1 VSDLLGSLQVRPLY
15 GQVVIECE
23 GATDLPMPE
32 TGTERV
38 VSTAQSILVATRG
51 DHEGDVLIEVR
62 SGTTGTDFGNLVF
75 EGELNCP
82 TPRLVIGS
90 SIANSLETVELP
102 KAGWIP
108 IKVFVS
114 PSGGPSRVTVVLA

>member
-1 VSDLLGSLQVRPLY
+1 MTGPLGTLRVPPLY

-38 VSTAQSILVATRG
+38 VSTTQSILVATRG
-51 DHEGDVLIEVR
+51 DLEGDVLIEVHAQAPGVDLGR
-62 SGTTGTDFGNLVF
+62 LVF

-82 TPRLVIGS
+82 TPRLVFGS
-90 SIANSLETVELP
+90 SIANLLETIELDR
-102 KAGWIP
+102 AGWIP
-108 IKVFVS
+108 IKVFVD
-114 PSGGPSRVTVVLA
+114 PPDAPSRVTAVLA

>member
-1 VSDLLGSLQVRPLY
+1 MSGLLGTLRVPPLY

-51 DHEGDVLIEVR
+51 DHEGDVLIEVHAATPDDAG
-62 SGTTGTDFGNLVF
+62 SLVF
-75 EGELNCP
+75 EGELDCP
-82 TPRLVIGS
+82 TPRLVFGS
-90 SIANSLETVELP
+90 SIANSLESIELDR
-102 KAGWIP
+102 AGWIP
-108 IKVFVS
+108 IKVFVDL
-114 PSGGPSRVTVVLA
+114 PDAPTRVTVVLA